1 MDMAMFKDM
10 DLIITGVRI
19 VDAEKDEFG
28 IIIIE
33 DGLIG
38 SVDSDNGNKGYRVI
52 NGRGFTAMPAFV
64 DTHAHFR
71 EPGFEYKETIE
82 TGSKAAVRGGYTTV
96 LLMGNTNP
104 PASSKE
110 IIESVQEKGKAIG
123 LVDVIQCA
131 TVTAGIEGEDISHL
145 ESVLEATKFISDD
158 GKGVMNDKIALDAM
172 MMAKRKDATVIS
184 HAENHFF
191 SKTDMRLAENLMT
204 YRDIELARIS
214 GCKLHM
220 AHVST
225 KEAIER
231 IVESKKEGLSLTC
244 EVTPHHLIGDSR
256 IDYRVNPPLRDREDV
271 MALIKAIKEGNVDA
285 IGTDHAPHSQE
296 DKEKGAPGISGIETS
311 FSICH
316 TVLVKEHDMS
326 MSQLSEIMS
335 EKPAK
340 ILGIKKGLI
349 KEGYAG
355 DIVLVDEDASYVIN
369 SEEFESKGKN
379 TPFNG
384 LSVYG
389 KVIMTIKAGEVV
401 YKGADYD
408 SRKNI

>member
-1 MDMAMFKDM
+1 
-10 DLIITGVRI
+10 
-19 VDAEKDEFG
+19 
-28 IIIIE
+28 
-33 DGLIG
+33 
-38 SVDSDNGNKGYRVI
+38 
-52 NGRGFTAMPAFV
+52 
-64 DTHAHFR
+64 
-71 EPGFEYKETIE
+71 
-82 TGSKAAVRGGYTTV
+82 
-96 LLMGNTNP
+96 
-104 PASSKE
+104 
-110 IIESVQEKGKAIG
+110 
-123 LVDVIQCA
+123 
-131 TVTAGIEGEDISHL
+131 
-145 ESVLEATKFISDD
+145 
-158 GKGVMNDKIALDAM
+158 
-172 MMAKRKDATVIS
+172 
-184 HAENHFF
+184 
-191 SKTDMRLAENLMT
+191 MT

-231 IVESKKEGLSLTC
+231 IVESKKEGLSVTC

-256 IDYRVNPPLRDREDV
+256 IDYRVNPTLRDREDV

-296 DKEKGAPGISGIETS
+296 DKDKGAPGISGIETS

>member
-1 MDMAMFKDM
+1 MDIYKDM
-10 DLIITGVRI
+10 DLIIINVKI
-19 VDAEKDEFG
+19 VDANKDEYG

-33 DGLIG
+33 DGLIV
-38 SVDSDNGNKGYRVI
+38 SLDSASGAKGYRII
-52 NGRGFTAMPAFV
+52 NGKGLTAMPALV

-110 IIESVQEKGKAIG
+110 IIELVQEKARNIG

-131 TVTAGIEGEDISHL
+131 TVTSDIRGENISHL
-145 ESVLEATKFISDD
+145 TSVLEATKFITDD

-172 MMAKRKDATVIS
+172 MIAKSKDATVIS

-191 SKTDMRLAENLMT
+191 SNTDMRLAENLMT
-204 YRDIELARIS
+204 YRDIELARIT

-225 KEAIER
+225 KEAIGR
-231 IVESKKEGLSLTC
+231 IIESKREGLNLTC
-244 EVTPHHLIGDSR
+244 EVTPHHLIGDNR
-256 IDYRVNPPLRDREDV
+256 IEYRVNPPLREREDV
-271 MALIKAIKEGNVDA
+271 VALIEAIKEGYVDA

-311 FSICH
+311 FSICN
-316 TVLVKEHDMS
+316 TVLVKEHNIS
-326 MSQLSEIMS
+326 MSELSGIMS

-355 DIVLVDEDASYVIN
+355 DIVLVDEDASYII
-369 SEEFESKGKN
+369 SSDEFVSKGKN
-379 TPFNG
+379 TPFDG

-389 KVIMTIKAGEVV
+389 KVMMTIKAGEVV
-401 YKGADYD
+401 YKGAEYD
-408 SRKNI
+408 SR

>member
-1 MDMAMFKDM
+1 MDNDMYKDM
-10 DLIITGVRI
+10 DLMITNVKI
-19 VDAEKDEFG
+19 VDAEKDEYG

-33 DGLIG
+33 NGLITDIESATG
-38 SVDSDNGNKGYRVI
+38 SKGYRVV
-52 NGRGFTAMPAFV
+52 NGRGLTAMPAFV

-82 TGSKAAVRGGYTTV
+82 TGSKAAVRGGYTTA

-104 PASSKE
+104 PASSKA

-123 LVDVIQCA
+123 LIDIIQCA
-131 TVTAGIEGEDISHL
+131 TVTDGIEGEDISHL
-145 ESVLEATKFISDD
+145 ESVLDATKFITDD
-158 GKGVMNDKIALDAM
+158 GKGVMNDKLALDAM
-172 MMAKRKDATVIS
+172 MIAKSKNATVIS

-191 SKTDMRLAENLMT
+191 SKTDMRLAENMMT

-225 KEAIER
+225 KEAIGR
-231 IVESKKEGLSLTC
+231 IIESKKEGLSVTC

-256 IDYRVNPPLRDREDV
+256 IEYRVNPPLREREDV
-271 MALIKAIKEGNVDA
+271 VALIKAIKEGHVDA

-316 TVLVKEHDMS
+316 TVLVKEHNIS
-326 MSQLSEIMS
+326 MSQLSQIMS

-349 KEGYAG
+349 KDGYAG

-369 SEEFESKGKN
+369 SGEFESKGKN

-389 KVIMTIKAGEVV
+389 KVMMTIKAGVIV
-401 YKGADYD
+401 YKGAEHD
-408 SRKNI
+408 S